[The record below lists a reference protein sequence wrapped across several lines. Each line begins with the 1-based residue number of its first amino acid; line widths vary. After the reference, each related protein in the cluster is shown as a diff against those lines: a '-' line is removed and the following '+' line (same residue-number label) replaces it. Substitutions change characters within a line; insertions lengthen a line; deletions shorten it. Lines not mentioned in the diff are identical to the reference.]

1 MKNIVFATAIALG
14 SLSTISAHP
23 PIFHDGIMDVVFAQE
38 FTEISVKDVPTKVK
52 GALEKEY
59 QGAVI
64 KKAYL
69 NDELQYKLE
78 VTLENGSKT
87 ILYYDENG
95 NWIDL

>member
-14 SLSTISAHP
+14 SLSTISANP

-38 FTEISVKDVPTKVK
+38 FTEINVKDVPSKVK
-52 GALEKEY
+52 GVLEKEY
-59 QGAVI
+59 KGATI

-69 NDELQYKLE
+69 NDEMQYKLE
-78 VTLENGSKT
+78 VSLENGSKT
-87 ILYYDENG
+87 ILYYDEKG